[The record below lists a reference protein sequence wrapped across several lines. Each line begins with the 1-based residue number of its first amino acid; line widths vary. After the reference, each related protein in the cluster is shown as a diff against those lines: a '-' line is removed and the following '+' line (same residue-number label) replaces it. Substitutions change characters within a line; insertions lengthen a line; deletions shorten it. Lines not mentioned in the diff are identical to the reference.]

1 MSRALAVLAL
11 LAVILVAPIVARV
24 PTVRPAV
31 ADDGLTGAIA
41 AAYFPRYADADLHA
55 IAHERV
61 AELAACE
68 CLNHDGMRSSTAE
81 VVAFNGGVSDPI
93 QHVVSQWQQSPL
105 HNAILANTSY
115 GRIGCAELVVGG
127 THWFACVLTWGE
139 LPPAPAVQ
147 SVQSAPQQGA
157 ALLPDTAMP
166 SGE

>member
-1 MSRALAVLAL
+1 MSRALAVIAL
-11 LAVILVAPIVARV
+11 LAVILIAPIVARV

-41 AAYFPRYADADLHA
+41 AAYFSRYTDADLHA

-81 VVAFNGGVSDPI
+81 VIAFNSGASDPI
-93 QHVVSQWQQSPL
+93 ETVLRQWRESPL
-105 HNAILANTSY
+105 HNGILSNTSY
-115 GRIGCAELVVGG
+115 GRIGCAELVAGD

-139 LPPAPAVQ
+139 LPPAGAVQ
-147 SVQSAPQQGA
+147 AAPQQGA
-157 ALLPDTAMP
+157 ALLPNTAMP
-166 SGE
+166 PGE